1 MEERKKKSKGSYQV
15 RRYGTNL
22 HIHVLLISFILTLTD
37 RFRPT
42 SQQQQMYAAGAENIV
57 AVNKACTHDMVEAK
71 EEYCQEILVYE
82 IIKMRQAEAQLYD
95 LAVRIE
101 DAIAAQ
107 TNDFVTQRQ

>member
-1 MEERKKKSKGSYQV
+1 
-15 RRYGTNL
+15 
-22 HIHVLLISFILTLTD
+22 
-37 RFRPT
+37 
-42 SQQQQMYAAGAENIV
+42 MYVAGAENIV